1 MNYLTAILTVLLS
14 TNEVHLG
21 TATINN
27 ESYKV
32 IGLQVVTNRIITKAI
47 MTGPTDEKPESW
59 TNTIPGPIVAT
70 NLVKAPLNGTITFST
85 DATNIYIPWYNGPTL
100 VLTNYLGNPLLNAH

>member
-1 MNYLTAILTVLLS
+1 MNYLTAILTVLLT

-32 IGLQVVTNRIITKAI
+32 IGLQVVTNRIIRTVQFSGSGEVTAGAT
-47 MTGPTDEKPESW
+47 MSTGESW

-70 NLVKAPLNGTITFST
+70 NLVKAPAFST
-85 DATNIYIPWYNGPTL
+85 NVTAQWLNVKDL
-100 VLTNYLGNPLLNAH
+100 VITNYLGTPFYWRDN